1 MSKDAVP
8 PAREPSL
15 RTLAMPGDANPN
27 GDIFGGWL
35 MSQMDLAGGIHAYDI
50 AKGRVATVAVDAMSF
65 DRPVRVGDA
74 LSIYCE
80 TRRIG
85 TTSIAINIE
94 TWVRRAGDGGHEQ
107 VTEGLFTFVAI
118 DDDGKPRPVPRD
130 PSSKILSWGRPRKK
144 KAVAKSKTKKKTAKK
159 TKARKVAR
167 SATSAS
173 KKTSRKKSPRKS
185 RGATARASG

>member
-1 MSKDAVP
+1 MSKEPAP

-118 DDDGKPRPVPRD
+118 DDDGKPRPVPED
-130 PSSKILSWGRPRKK
+130 PSSQFLSWGRPRKK
-144 KAVAKSKTKKKTAKK
+144 KAPAKSKAKKKTAKK
-159 TKARKVAR
+159 SGRKKKAAPKKKSKTNSSRK
-167 SATSAS
+167 SATA
-173 KKTSRKKSPRKS
+173 
-185 RGATARASG
+185 

>member
-1 MSKDAVP
+1 M
-8 PAREPSL
+8 

-35 MSQMDLAGGIHAYDI
+35 MSQMDLAGGIHAYNI

-65 DRPVRVGDA
+65 DRPVHVGDA

-80 TRRIG
+80 TVRVG

-94 TWVRRAGDGGHEQ
+94 TWVRRAGDGEHEQ

-118 DDDGKPRPVPRD
+118 DDDGKPRPVPTGA
-130 PSSKILSWGRPRKK
+130 SSEMLSWGRPNRKLPRKKQQSRRKAATVRKK
-144 KAVAKSKTKKKTAKK
+144 KSAKKK
-159 TKARKVAR
+159 
-167 SATSAS
+167 
-173 KKTSRKKSPRKS
+173 KS
-185 RGATARASG
+185 